1 MVNDSMD
8 IFMDGF
14 NLMASEFEESTNFF
28 QKGINTL

>member
-14 NLMASEFEESTNFF
+14 NPYGSEFEEALNFF
-28 QKGINTL
+28 SKGINTL